1 MKDCVPKKE
10 APTWYVHLQENVD
23 FQGCNGGHCYCDDRD
38 GCNDGTSL
46 RYDQVGAGTLITL
59 SPGLED
65 SAWWRW

>member
-46 RYDQVGAGTLITL
+46 RYDVQAGTLITL